1 MLRFLYRTVNSS
13 IMIVKKSNK
22 FITSLPVKKSNDQTN
37 SKVNNTA
44 VPKLQHDTILL
55 PLRRQCHHLLRRART
70 QVPMPLRG
78 RAQAHRRRSILA
90 QLHHVHRH
98 LKGCQGETQN
108 LGICRG
114 KRQLHVQPLLWRMW
128 KPVVQDFNRIPG

>member
-1 MLRFLYRTVNSS
+1 MFRCLYKAVNSS
-13 IMIVKKSNK
+13 ISIVKGSNK
-22 FITSLPVKKSNDQTN
+22 FIPYPPVKESNNQRN
-37 SKVNNTA
+37 SKVNKTA

-55 PLRRQCHHLLRRART
+55 SLWRQCHHLLWRART

-98 LKGCQGETQN
+98 AKGCQRATQN

-128 KPVVQDFNRIPG
+128 KPVV